1 MNIEIKIK
9 RLKQLDKLK
18 LFNFQYEPNNYNK
31 IFVSCKFVI
40 ICIDYD
46 YNLIRK
52 FLNHFYKNLNKTLKE
67 VNNLLLNEKEINNH
81 LLYLKEELE
90 KEINKQN
97 KKNRNQYI
105 DLKEKVKNMQE
116 EKNFDIVKYNDLVNE
131 MLTMEKYFELE
142 RRKFID
148 ERKAKFNVVTTDNI
162 DLINEI
168 DNVIF
173 KKQKELFEKQKFY
186 LLNFLHL
193 DRDIYYNEKVAEKY
207 LDDKSYEYVEAV
219 TRYGD
224 KKGYYEY
231 MSYENINKIIYNINT
246 KGLKD
251 FYDFLLTLP
260 KDEIIEDTINK
271 INNVK

>member
-1 MNIEIKIK
+1 M
-9 RLKQLDKLK
+9 
-18 LFNFQYEPNNYNK
+18 
-31 IFVSCKFVI
+31 
-40 ICIDYD
+40 
-46 YNLIRK
+46 
-52 FLNHFYKNLNKTLKE
+52 TKE
-67 VNNLLLNEKEINNH
+67 F
-81 LLYLKEELE
+81 
-90 KEINKQN
+90 
-97 KKNRNQYI
+97 KKNRNHYI